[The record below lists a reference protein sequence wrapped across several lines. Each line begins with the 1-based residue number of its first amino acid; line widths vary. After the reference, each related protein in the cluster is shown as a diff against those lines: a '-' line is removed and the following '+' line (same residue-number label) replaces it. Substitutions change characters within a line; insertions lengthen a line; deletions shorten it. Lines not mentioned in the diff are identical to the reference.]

1 MAPSNSLGR
10 HDGASRVGP
19 PENTIPESELETE
32 RVNSIAVSWLNHK
45 AGRDRH
51 RSRGFRRCLSEE
63 LVAYRCQVLLIT

>member
-32 RVNSIAVSWLNHK
+32 RVN
-45 AGRDRH
+45 
-51 RSRGFRRCLSEE
+51 C
-63 LVAYRCQVLLIT
+63 